1 MESAVRGNEVVSI
14 NRKLHRVLDEIQ
26 KTEKKLA
33 VWQEHL
39 NELNAQKE
47 ILEDAEIIK
56 SVRSMRLD
64 SRELLAVLEGV
75 QNGTVTL
82 SENKAEEDFAG
93 DGSAETMHQEQT
105 EDYGTTDLPAGNEMP
120 QDTALERE
128 DLENE
133 SEN

>member
-1 MESAVRGNEVVSI
+1 M

-26 KTEKKLA
+26 KTEKKIA

-56 SVRSMRLD
+56 SVRSMRLE

-82 SENKAEEDFAG
+82 SENREAEDFVG
-93 DGSAETMHQEQT
+93 DGSAETVNQEQT
-105 EDYGTTDLPAGNEMP
+105 EDYGAADLTAGNEMP

-133 SEN
+133 REN

>member
-1 MESAVRGNEVVSI
+1 M

-26 KTEKKLA
+26 KTEKKIA

-56 SVRSMRLD
+56 SVRSMRLE

-82 SENKAEEDFAG
+82 SENREAEDSAW
-93 DGSAETMHQEQT
+93 DGSAETMHQEPT
-105 EDYGTTDLPAGNEMP
+105 EGSGTADLAAGNGMP
-120 QDTALERE
+120 QNTALERE

>member
-1 MESAVRGNEVVSI
+1 MESAARGNEVVSI

-26 KTEKKLA
+26 KTEKKIA

-56 SVRSMRLD
+56 SVRSMRLE
-64 SRELLAVLEGV
+64 SRELLTVLEGV
-75 QNGTVTL
+75 QNGTITL
-82 SENKAEEDFAG
+82 SENQEAEDFAE
-93 DGSAETMHQEQT
+93 DGSAESRNQEQAESSGMAVLT
-105 EDYGTTDLPAGNEMP
+105 AGNEMP

-133 SEN
+133 REN

>member
-1 MESAVRGNEVVSI
+1 M
-14 NRKLHRVLDEIQ
+14 NRKLHKVLDEIQ
-26 KTEKKLA
+26 KTEKKIA

-47 ILEDAEIIK
+47 FLEDAEIIK
-56 SVRSMRLD
+56 SVRSMRLE

-82 SENKAEEDFAG
+82 SENREAENFTG
-93 DGSAETMHQEQT
+93 DESAETVNQEQT
-105 EDYGTTDLPAGNEMP
+105 EDYGAADLTAGNEMP

-133 SEN
+133 REN

>member
-1 MESAVRGNEVVSI
+1 M

-26 KTEKKLA
+26 KTEKKIA

-56 SVRSMRLD
+56 SVRSMRLE

-82 SENKAEEDFAG
+82 SENREAEDSAW

-105 EDYGTTDLPAGNEMP
+105 EGSGTADLAAGNGMP
-120 QDTALERE
+120 QNTALERE

>member
-1 MESAVRGNEVVSI
+1 M

-26 KTEKKLA
+26 KTEKKIA

-56 SVRSMRLD
+56 SVRSMRLE

-75 QNGTVTL
+75 QDGTITL
-82 SENKAEEDFAG
+82 SENREEKGYFAG
-93 DGSAETMHQEQT
+93 DGSMEAVRQEQT
-105 EDYGTTDLPAGNEMP
+105 EDYGTVDLDAENETP
-120 QDTALERE
+120 QETALERE

-133 SEN
+133 SET

>member
-1 MESAVRGNEVVSI
+1 V
-14 NRKLHRVLDEIQ
+14 NRKLHKVLDEIQ
-26 KTEKKLA
+26 KTEGKIA

-47 ILEDAEIIK
+47 ILENAEIIK
-56 SVRSMRLD
+56 SVRSMRLE

-82 SENKAEEDFAG
+82 SENREAENFTG
-93 DGSAETMHQEQT
+93 DESAETVNQEQT
-105 EDYGTTDLPAGNEMP
+105 EDYGAADLTTGNEMP
-120 QDTALERE
+120 QDMALERE

-133 SEN
+133 REN